1 MHNSECTTSLTKAT
15 KYADKRAPV
24 PSVVFVVS
32 FERERNSSVVRIWE
46 HGTTHE
52 RATFRALSL
61 PVGSRNLGFIPPH
74 THTRA
79 RAHAHAHMHTHKIYC
94 S

>member
-46 HGTTHE
+46 HGTKGIVVWSKFGNMVLLMSVLH
-52 RATFRALSL
+52 SG
-61 PVGSRNLGFIPPH
+61 PYH
-74 THTRA
+74 
-79 RAHAHAHMHTHKIYC
+79 YQ
-94 S
+94 